1 MSSTSQSSS
10 SPLFSRYVHLVQPNG
25 SVVATSILKGSPE
38 ERQFTRVMIP
48 SFADRYGKLYFS
60 SKDKFS
66 QWNRQGRRKNVSTGK
81 FFLAKEYHGRRMA
94 EMAEGDGG
102 DGGDDGDMN
111 GDGVVDDGVVI
122 EEYTVEYEEEES

>member
-94 EMAEGDGG
+94 DMAE
-102 DGGDDGDMN
+102 GDDGDMN
-111 GDGVVDDGVVI
+111 GDGVVVDDGVVI
-122 EEYTVEYEEEES
+122 EEYTVEYDDEEES

>member
-94 EMAEGDGG
+94 DMAEGDE
-102 DGGDDGDMN
+102 GDDGDMN
-111 GDGVVDDGVVI
+111 GDGVVVDDGVVI
-122 EEYTVEYEEEES
+122 EEYTVEYDEEES